1 MIIKMINV
9 YYFFAFTP
17 HHCYQM
23 FLDKQ
28 MIKSRNKRTVLHYV
42 LCRLLFQL
50 LLCSFVYP

>member
-1 MIIKMINV
+1 MINV
-9 YYFFAFTP
+9 CYFLAFTSYYY
-17 HHCYQM
+17 YQM

-50 LLCSFVYP
+50 LLCYFVYP

>member
-1 MIIKMINV
+1 MINV
-9 YYFFAFTP
+9 CYFLAFTS
-17 HHCYQM
+17 HYYYQM